1 LKKNQSRLKSL
12 NQRPSLNQ
20 NQNQNQN
27 QNLSLSLS
35 LSLNSLLTKKKQP
48 KKKTLWL
55 NPKRRLL
62 RLSHE

>member
-27 QNLSLSLS
+27 QNLSLS

>member
-27 QNLSLSLS
+27 LSLS